1 MKVIK
6 NTRKKQTFV
15 QQKNN
20 SINAYITTPFAG
32 AHRATRL
39 TIRVGENRMDLNG
52 RQAKTLR
59 AVLDKS
65 QALRTKKT
73 SQ

>member
-1 MKVIK
+1 MKILR

-32 AHRATRL
+32 THSATRL
-39 TIRVGENRMDLNG
+39 TIRVGDNRVDLDG
-52 RQAKTLR
+52 RQVKTLR
-59 AVLDKS
+59 SVLEKS
-65 QALRTKKT
+65 QALRMEKT
-73 SQ
+73 SR